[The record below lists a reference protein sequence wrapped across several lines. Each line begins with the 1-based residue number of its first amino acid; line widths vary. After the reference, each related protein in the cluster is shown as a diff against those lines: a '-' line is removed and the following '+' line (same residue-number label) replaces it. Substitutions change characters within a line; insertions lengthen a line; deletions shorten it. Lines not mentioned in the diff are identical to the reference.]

1 VPLGSTTFWA
11 AILPVEKTNL
21 VLRPS
26 AERDAIGVASINSA
40 TIGTSSQYQQFGA
53 WSYAITP
60 DANTNSGASFG
71 TYSSGNGT
79 SYTLSAYVRAAAGV
93 PMRLYVA
100 ASNSLDSGLG
110 SVEFTGGGT
119 WQRYSVSYTE
129 NSSTNRRAGVV
140 KRSSADTNIYY
151 VDGLQAEVGSL
162 TTYLDGEQEGC
173 YWQGVPHASPS
184 TRSGTYRGGGSVIAL
199 ADLGLKPDEHLG
211 IGMPPQEITALSYA
225 LLPGAEYQRS
235 RAGERAFTLTFE
247 PILGTTTQD
256 YHITRRRIINA
267 IKPDLVD
274 PQQPVRFWYTGG
286 QGTVQIDAVY
296 QSGLELGEMDGP
308 MAENGAVTFVAHDPY
323 WYATTQEGTSLAP
336 RMALGS
342 VNAIARRDPLGRWG
356 TMGAH
361 GTSVAGTVDTLLMA
375 PTGTLFV
382 GGRVNTFDGTANS
395 RGLAMYYPSTNR
407 FGSMGGTFTPGAVR
421 NVTSLSW
428 SPWGSLY
435 IGGQFTAMSGTAT
448 RYMALWN
455 GGFGSLL
462 GGTVDER
469 PLDLQLSATGTLFAA
484 GAFFTANGTTAPRLA
499 MWMPAG
505 SWGTLAGQGAGTIDN
520 VVTDIVF
527 GYDQRLYFTGIFGSA
542 GGTAMNAIGQWRSGT
557 FGTMGSGLQ
566 WSIGGVEGDGLAVGA
581 DGILT
586 IGGIFGTAGG
596 VPGTHVAQWNGISY
610 TIPGGG
616 LGTTQ
621 SNQVTRLAV
630 QPSTGNI
637 YATGI
642 FSYNSKNIPFPDGM
656 AIYNGYTWLPLD
668 IDTAIK
674 VSSGGVVNAIA
685 FGPDNSLYV
694 GGQWSGTAHAA
705 AVAEIVND
713 GMGEAYP
720 TFKALNTGAGT
731 ARIYQLVNTLTGD
744 GLYFNYSMLP
754 GEELTLITRPG
765 ERTFT
770 SSFFGNVFNS
780 FLPGSNIASFRLLSG
795 TNYISLYCDS
805 SNVTTSFYWQSR
817 HDSIDGG
824 TIA

>member
-323 WYATTQEGTSLAP
+323 WYATTQEGTALSA
-336 RMALGS
+336 RTSLGS
-342 VNAIARRDPLGRWG
+342 ANRLVYRDPVGRWG
-356 TMGAH
+356 TVG
-361 GTSVAGTVDTLLMA
+361 VAGTTTNNAISALA
-375 PTGTLFV
+375 FSNGTLFA
-382 GGRVNTFDGTANS
+382 GGLFTTA
-395 RGLAMYYPSTNR
+395 
-407 FGSMGGTFTPGAVR
+407 GGTTSGALV
-421 NVTSLSW
+421 SLSHTTKQ
-428 SPWGSLY
+428 WG
-435 IGGQFTAMSGTAT
+435 T
-448 RYMALWN
+448 
-455 GGFGSLL
+455 L
-462 GGTVDER
+462 GGTVSSGVLAVAVD
-469 PLDLQLSATGTLFAA
+469 PLGTVRFGGAFTGVSGLTNTRFNAQWSSGGFGTWAAGTVNNTLRAIGQSGGTTFFGGDMTAANGSATRFAGQWTSAGYGTLTNGSVDNVVNALTVGLDRRLYMTGLMTTA
-484 GAFFTANGTTAPRLA
+484 GGTTANFVA
-499 MWMPAG
+499 QWSG
-505 SWGTLAGQGAGTIDN
+505 SFGTMGLGFTGGGAGGGGAIA
-520 VVTDIVF
+520 V
-527 GYDQRLYFTGIFGSA
+527 GPSGIIYGGGGFGSA
-542 GGTAMNAIGQWRSGT
+542 GGGTAQNVGQWPGA
-557 FGTMGSGLQ
+557 Q
-566 WSIGGVEGDGLAVGA
+566 WFRMSDGLGA
-581 DGILT
+581 LT
-586 IGGIFGTAGG
+586 PGDVLVTALTVDMDTGNVYAGG
-596 VPGTHVAQWNGISY
+596 QFSAVTGARALADYGAVWNGYIW
-610 TIPGGG
+610 
-616 LGTTQ
+616 Q
-621 SNQVTRLAV
+621 S
-630 QPSTGNI
+630 
-637 YATGI
+637 
-642 FSYNSKNIPFPDGM
+642 
-656 AIYNGYTWLPLD
+656 LD
-668 IDTAIK
+668 IDLPSNNPSI
-674 VSSGGVVNAIA
+674 NAFA
-685 FGPDNSLYV
+685 LAPDRTLYV
-694 GGQWSGTAHAA
+694 AGPFTGTAHAA
-705 AVAEIVND
+705 SITTVV
-713 GMGEAYP
+713 
-720 TFKALNTGAGT
+720 NTGLGESFPTVKMRNNSA
-731 ARIYQLVNTLTGD
+731 APIRLYQLGNTLTGD
-744 GLYFNYSMLP
+744 MLYFDMTFEP
-754 GEELTLITRPG
+754 GEELTLVTKPG
-765 ERTFT
+765 ARSFT
-770 SSFFGNVFNS
+770 SDYAGNVFGRI
-780 FLPGSNIASFRLLSG
+780 LPGSNITGFRLMPG
-795 TNYISLYCDS
+795 TNTISLFCDS
-805 SNVTTSFYWQSR
+805 GSVATSIYWAGRS
-817 HDSIDGG
+817 DTVDGG
-824 TIA
+824 TIY